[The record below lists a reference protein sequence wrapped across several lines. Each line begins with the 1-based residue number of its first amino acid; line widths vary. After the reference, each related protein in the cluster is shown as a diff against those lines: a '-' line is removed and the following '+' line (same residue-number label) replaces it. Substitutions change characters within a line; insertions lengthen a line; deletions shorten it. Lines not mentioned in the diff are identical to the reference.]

1 MRGSK
6 RCISVSDKSTDQSPL
21 LNISELN
28 AFYGESQILF
38 DVSLS
43 IGTNE
48 TVGIFGRNGM
58 GKTTLLRSIINHVD
72 RVTGDVVYGGQNITD
87 WQTNRIIREGVAY
100 VPEDRSIYSDMTV
113 EENLRLASPRRIDR
127 EEFRARR
134 DRIYG
139 QFERLGE
146 RQEQLGG
153 TLSGGEQ
160 QMLAI
165 ARALITDPKLLLLD
179 EPTEGLAPIII
190 DDVVDI
196 IQKLS
201 EQNRSI
207 ILVEQKIQR
216 TLTLIDHGHLIE
228 GGVLVVDGDPEK
240 LSDEDLQE
248 KYLTV

>member
-1 MRGSK
+1 
-6 RCISVSDKSTDQSPL
+6 VSDSSTDDSPL
-21 LNISELN
+21 LDISELN

-127 EEFRARR
+127 EEFRTRR

-146 RQEQLGG
+146 RREQAGG

-196 IQKLS
+196 IQTLS

-207 ILVEQKIQR
+207 VLVEQKIQR
-216 TLTLIDHGHLIE
+216 TLSLIDHGHLIE
-228 GGVLVVDGDPEK
+228 GGELVVDGDPEK